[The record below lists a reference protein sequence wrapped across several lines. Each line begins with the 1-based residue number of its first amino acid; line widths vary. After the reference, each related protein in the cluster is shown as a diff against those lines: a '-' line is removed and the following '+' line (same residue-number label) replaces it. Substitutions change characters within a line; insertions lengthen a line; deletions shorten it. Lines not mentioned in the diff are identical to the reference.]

1 MGNKDKGVVW
11 VWGSC
16 DRCFKCYIF
25 EQRES
30 HQRMF
35 SGEERIEISVTARE
49 KRLLQRAMTLSG
61 EQDLNLFLVNVLK
74 QHAQDLIARQE
85 QLCLGPMD
93 SKVFFEAVFGSSEP
107 NKVLQAAAS
116 RYKKRISPE

>member
-16 DRCFKCYIF
+16 ERHFKCYIF
-25 EQRES
+25 DQGES

-35 SGEERIEISVTARE
+35 SGEERIEISVTERE

-74 QHAQDLIARQE
+74 QHAHDLIA
-85 QLCLGPMD
+85 
-93 SKVFFEAVFGSSEP
+93 
-107 NKVLQAAAS
+107 
-116 RYKKRISPE
+116 